1 MFEKNTYST
10 KEMKVETTKS
20 APSKDGEIWKEGS
33 VWKFKWKGSECG
45 YATKKDA
52 EKGLKKING
61 ASKKEA

>member
-1 MFEKNTYST
+1 MQNEYET
-10 KEMKVETTKS
+10 KDMRAATTKS
-20 APSKDGEIWKEGS
+20 SVPSKDGEIWKEGS

>member
-10 KEMKVETTKS
+10 KEMKVEATKS
-20 APSKDGEIWKEGS
+20 APSKYGEIWKEGS

-61 ASKKEA
+61 ASKEED